1 MANSLRS
8 SIIRLT
14 IFLVLLLSA
23 SPIAAQSSGGSGAT
37 EAIFFY
43 HTDHVGTPLMMTD
56 STGKV
61 VWKAESLPFGE
72 TVSVNEDV
80 DGDGVKVINNLRFPG
95 QYADAET
102 GLHYNYF
109 RNYDPQIGRYITS
122 DPIGLRDGVNT
133 YAYVS
138 SNPLRFV
145 DLLGRAKMCCRLLNS
160 IAGSWFGQRHCY
172 VIADSG
178 TRYALYPENGLGI
191 PRTDDPRDTGGEC
204 YDCPSFECKDQNGC
218 SNQNE
223 CLRKAHNAYP
233 IGGYSLLGPNSNTY
247 AGVLARSCC
256 KGGVPSGVHDAP
268 GVYDSPPNPR

>member
-102 GLHYNYF
+102 GLHYNLARDYQ
-109 RNYDPQIGRYITS
+109 PIIGRYIQS
-122 DPIGLRDGVNT
+122 DPIGLWGGLNT
-133 YAYVS
+133 YSYAT
-138 SNPLRFV
+138 SNPCRRFDPLGLWSGADAALLRHF
-145 DLLGRAKMCCRLLNS
+145 
-160 IAGSWFGQRHCY
+160 Y
-172 VIADSG
+172 SG
-178 TRYALYPENGLGI
+178 
-191 PRTDDPRDTGGEC
+191 GGAAM
-204 YDCPSFECKDQNGC
+204 DISAWCPD
-218 SNQNE
+218 
-223 CLRKAHNAYP
+223 
-233 IGGYSLLGPNSNTY
+233 
-247 AGVLARSCC
+247 
-256 KGGVPSGVHDAP
+256 
-268 GVYDSPPNPR
+268 